1 MNTPKVH
8 IIIINFGT
16 PDDTIE
22 CLQSIVENEY
32 PNFQVVIVDVLN
44 KKNSVPVIRQW
55 ISNQDSS
62 KFHLIEAGEN
72 KGFSYAN
79 NLAIKYVLNQKESD
93 FIWVLNNDTVIDKR
107 SITNQVDFYK
117 IASKKENVGF
127 IGSKTL
133 DYQQRDMIQTVGG
146 VFNKWTK
153 FPDWVG
159 SGEKDTGQYDDA
171 DIRVD
176 HIQGSSMFFHSS
188 LLKSVGLMPED
199 YFLYFEDTDWCV
211 KAQRAGFVNKV
222 CTSAVVY
229 HKQGTSTGVKY
240 IEDEK
245 ALKNKRYFYKNL
257 LKFYKLYYKRYLPA
271 AYFFLI
277 KKWAGRLARGNY
289 KEAKEIINVI
299 LNK

>member
-1 MNTPKVH
+1 
-8 IIIINFGT
+8 
-16 PDDTIE
+16 
-22 CLQSIVENEY
+22 
-32 PNFQVVIVDVLN
+32 
-44 KKNSVPVIRQW
+44 
-55 ISNQDSS
+55 
-62 KFHLIEAGEN
+62 
-72 KGFSYAN
+72 
-79 NLAIKYVLNQKESD
+79 
-93 FIWVLNNDTVIDKR
+93 
-107 SITNQVDFYK
+107 
-117 IASKKENVGF
+117 
-127 IGSKTL
+127 
-133 DYQQRDMIQTVGG
+133 
-146 VFNKWTK
+146 
-153 FPDWVG
+153 
-159 SGEKDTGQYDDA
+159 
-171 DIRVD
+171 
-176 HIQGSSMFFHSS
+176 
-188 LLKSVGLMPED
+188 MPED

-257 LKFYKLYYKRYLPA
+257 LKFYKLHYKRYLPA